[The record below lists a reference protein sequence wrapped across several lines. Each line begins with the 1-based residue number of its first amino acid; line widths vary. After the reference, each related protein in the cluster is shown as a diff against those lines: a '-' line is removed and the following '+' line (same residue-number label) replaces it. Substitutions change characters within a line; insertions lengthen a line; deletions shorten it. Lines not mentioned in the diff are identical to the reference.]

1 MSVRRPCRARRA
13 HGRAQR
19 ENSVLCPE
27 ARALRSR
34 GARRAARAALR
45 RRAPG
50 TAGEPGALPGAVG
63 VRAVVWPRRGARA
76 LSRRRGGR
84 RPALATRVFSVWE
97 VRRVALSVRISSR
110 RAAGAAGRAGSRSGS
125 RLGSFCVE
133 TVRVCLCTLGLRRLA
148 RMIRFFAVTDHFLN
162 RQGKLKPNST
172 SGPRSRTSKR
182 TSQTHTRHQKQT
194 PQRSLICKSTHAH
207 PRRELWSVPSLLD
220 ECSERP

>member
-1 MSVRRPCRARRA
+1 MSECATTVSC
-13 HGRAQR
+13 
-19 ENSVLCPE
+19 
-27 ARALRSR
+27 
-34 GARRAARAALR
+34 
-45 RRAPG
+45 
-50 TAGEPGALPGAVG
+50 
-63 VRAVVWPRRGARA
+63 
-76 LSRRRGGR
+76 
-84 RPALATRVFSVWE
+84 ATRTA
-97 VRRVALSVRISSR
+97 ALSVRTQCCAPRLERCAREARGERRERRCGAERQGPRGSPVPSPAPWACGLWCGPGAARGRSLDAAAAAGRRSR
-110 RAAGAAGRAGSRSGS
+110 LACFLCVRCAVWRFLCASPRGGGRRGAAGRPGS
-125 RLGSFCVE
+125 LAAVGSFCVE

>member
-1 MSVRRPCRARRA
+1 MPRGSSA
-13 HGRAQR
+13 
-19 ENSVLCPE
+19 
-27 ARALRSR
+27 AL
-34 GARRAARAALR
+34 ARRAASGESGVAAPSAR
-45 RRAPG
+45 DRG
-50 TAGEPGALPGAVG
+50 
-63 VRAVVWPRRGARA
+63 GARCPP
-76 LSRRRGGR
+76 RRRGRAGCGVAQARREGALSTPRRPPAGARDSRVFCVGGAPCGAFCAHLLAAGR
-84 RPALATRVFSVWE
+84 R
-97 VRRVALSVRISSR
+97 
-110 RAAGAAGRAGSRSGS
+110 GAAGRPRARS